1 MRKTTILTLA
11 LALLLGGAVQAATFA
26 IDASHS
32 SVGFKVKHMMVSK
45 VRGTFDQFEGTI
57 EFEEGKPEGW
67 SVAAVIQMASVNT
80 ADEKRDAHLINPD
93 FFDADTYPT
102 MTFASTGVEK
112 DGDEWIL
119 KGDLTL
125 HGVTKP
131 VELELEYNGSVD
143 DPWGNHRAG
152 FSAEG
157 KIDRRDFGITWNN
170 TLDKG
175 GLAVGNDVTI
185 SLEVEAIRQ

>member
-1 MRKTTILTLA
+1 MRTTTILTLA
-11 LALLLGGAVQAATFA
+11 LALLLGGAVQAATYT
-26 IDASHS
+26 IDTSHS
-32 SVGFKVKHMMVSK
+32 SVGFKVKHMMVSN
-45 VRGTFDQFEGTI
+45 VRGTFDSFEGTI
-57 EFEEGKPEGW
+57 EFDEADPAGW

-93 FFDADTYPT
+93 FFDVENHPT

-112 DGDEWIL
+112 KGDGWIL

-131 VELELEYNGSVD
+131 VELEMEYNGSID

-152 FSAEG
+152 FTAEG

-185 SLEVEAIRQ
+185 SLEIEAIRQ